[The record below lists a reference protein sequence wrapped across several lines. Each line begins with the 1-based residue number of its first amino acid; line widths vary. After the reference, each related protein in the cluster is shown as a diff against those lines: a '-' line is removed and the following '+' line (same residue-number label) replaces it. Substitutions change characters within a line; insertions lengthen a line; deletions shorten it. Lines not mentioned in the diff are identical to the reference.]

1 MSDTL
6 TGDTTHWSCTL
17 GLWDALDPPLWI
29 VPKGIYGALLLF
41 LVSARTNKRHHHQVV
56 AEGVVQE
63 LVAVPLVGEEAVAVG
78 AGAVGGGVEAVAVGG
93 VGMKM
98 TLEVMV
104 PGGGGGNKCA
114 KG

>member
-78 AGAVGGGVEAVAVGG
+78 G